1 MVEQILT
8 KEMIEAGESLLRLM
22 DEKKMKP
29 DAVLWFYF
37 PDIQK
42 YKLLIAMPKERQL
55 GPKKFY
61 KKDKQGVFGF
71 YPNKSAMPPCAEQS
85 RKDYCGCLAKRG

>member
-29 DAVLWFYF
+29 DAVLWFYS
-37 PDIQK
+37 PNIQK

-55 GPKKFY
+55 GPKKFC
-61 KKDKQGVFGF
+61 
-71 YPNKSAMPPCAEQS
+71 NRS
-85 RKDYCGCLAKRG
+85 RSLQIPSMLS